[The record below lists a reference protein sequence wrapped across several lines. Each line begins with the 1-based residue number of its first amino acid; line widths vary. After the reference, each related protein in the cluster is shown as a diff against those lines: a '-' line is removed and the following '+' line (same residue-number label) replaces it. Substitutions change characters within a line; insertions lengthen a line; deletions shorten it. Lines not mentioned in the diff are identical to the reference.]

1 MNPRE
6 NVTMNWHRW
15 PACFFSTFK
24 YPLPVCLCGAI
35 LNTWNLGAPRP
46 PPNTECQLILS
57 NSRDSR
63 QESDPPTTFHFSSPG
78 LHPTTQKTGA
88 RAAPYSQPLRE
99 TKGLKTACREQERH
113 TQAAPPLQFLSS
125 SEMPT
130 CRCQIRTSEG
140 VDRAL
145 VSAPGNQNIS
155 IRLQSTHRGCP
166 KACWAPSLA
175 VYYYHQAGS
184 HCLQKDGWHSA
195 FFLPALKSFS

>member
-78 LHPTTQKTGA
+78 LHPTTRKTGA
-88 RAAPYSQPLRE
+88 KAAPYSQPLRE
-99 TKGLKTACREQERH
+99 TKGLKTATSAGNKSVIPRLRH
-113 TQAAPPLQFLSS
+113 PSS
-125 SEMPT
+125 SSAAVKCPPVVAK
-130 CRCQIRTSEG
+130 SEFWKG
-140 VDRAL
+140 
-145 VSAPGNQNIS
+145 
-155 IRLQSTHRGCP
+155 STGHWYLLSGI
-166 KACWAPSLA
+166 
-175 VYYYHQAGS
+175 
-184 HCLQKDGWHSA
+184 
-195 FFLPALKSFS
+195 